1 MDSFFLL
8 VFCCVHKAPCHYDGY
23 HNVYVQ
29 IRGKKT
35 FRIAPPESHMFL
47 KPYPFVHPSHA
58 QCQVRLLSTRTKGS
72 DQGSSDQG
80 SSDQGSSDQG
90 SSDKGSSDQGSEMKV
105 QTATLIPGD
114 VLYLP
119 PLWYHEVV
127 AEEMSISVNGWTP
140 SKESDVVERMFAV
153 PLPMSWS
160 SKEESM
166 DERDDD
172 LDGGGVT
179 SGVSNQKLFLLSRM
193 MLLLLASENEEEN
206 EKEEEEEEEEEKKV
220 RVSAGGGAWNL
231 DGVEQE
237 LSALYTERF
246 HDLVHQKIL
255 PGLFL
260 ELDEM
265 SKKKCQQ
272 LSTGLGRMD
281 GRKKKEEED
290 LMRWSKVT
298 RNLVRMLSPR
308 TRKTWV
314 GNFIESLILTR
325 VGREHV
331 DQVSVVLL
339 LVTHCVHIMLN
350 DDVRTTPVTTA
361 LEL

>member
-1 MDSFFLL
+1 MNFHSRERRTYSQMTKSFFCTFIWPASPL
-8 VFCCVHKAPCHYDGY
+8 VLHSP
-23 HNVYVQ
+23 
-29 IRGKKT
+29 I
-35 FRIAPPESHMFL
+35 PP
-47 KPYPFVHPSHA
+47 PSPSLA
-58 QCQVRLLSTRTKGS
+58 
-72 DQGSSDQG
+72 SSCIVV
-80 SSDQGSSDQG
+80 SRE
-90 SSDKGSSDQGSEMKV
+90 GSEERSFLSPADWLV
-105 QTATLIPGD
+105 C
-114 VLYLP
+114 
-119 PLWYHEVV
+119 VV
-127 AEEMSISVNGWTP
+127 VDNV
-140 SKESDVVERMFAV
+140 D
-153 PLPMSWS
+153 
-160 SKEESM
+160 
-166 DERDDD
+166 
-172 LDGGGVT
+172 
-179 SGVSNQKLFLLSRM
+179 
-193 MLLLLASENEEEN
+193 

-339 LVTHCVHIMLN
+339 LVTHCVRIVLN

>member
-1 MDSFFLL
+1 
-8 VFCCVHKAPCHYDGY
+8 
-23 HNVYVQ
+23 
-29 IRGKKT
+29 
-35 FRIAPPESHMFL
+35 
-47 KPYPFVHPSHA
+47 
-58 QCQVRLLSTRTKGS
+58 
-72 DQGSSDQG
+72 
-80 SSDQGSSDQG
+80 
-90 SSDKGSSDQGSEMKV
+90 
-105 QTATLIPGD
+105 
-114 VLYLP
+114 
-119 PLWYHEVV
+119 
-127 AEEMSISVNGWTP
+127 
-140 SKESDVVERMFAV
+140 
-153 PLPMSWS
+153 
-160 SKEESM
+160 M

-265 SKKKCQQ
+265 SKKKCRQ

-339 LVTHCVHIMLN
+339 LVTHCVRIMLN